1 MVTQCDALSGQ
12 GLKESGIGLAVRTFA
27 GMVGVAAA
35 LTLGGCSSFDWDS
48 FKRPDLSI
56 FAPRSVSAVRQVELK
71 PVTAED
77 LVDADGRCAAPV
89 ASQEVA
95 ADGTTTTMAVPLI
108 PSGIA
113 LDMTECD
120 VVKRA
125 GQPERVQ
132 VGTNERNERTL
143 ILTYIRG
150 ERPGIYNFVSG
161 RLTSMERGPEP
172 PAPVKKAKPKA
183 KPKPKAT

>member
-1 MVTQCDALSGQ
+1 M
-12 GLKESGIGLAVRTFA
+12 RTFT
-27 GMVGVAAA
+27 GTIGVALAMA
-35 LTLGGCSSFDWDS
+35 LGGCSSVDWDS
-48 FKRPDLSI
+48 FKSPDLSI
-56 FAPRSVSAVRQVELK
+56 FSPRSVSTARQTELK

-89 ASQEVA
+89 ASQEIA
-95 ADGTTTTMAVPLI
+95 ADGTTTTMTVPLI

-143 ILTYIRG
+143 ILTYING
-150 ERPGIYNFVSG
+150 ERPGIYNFTSG
-161 RLTSMERGPEP
+161 RLTSMERSPEP
-172 PAPVKKAKPKA
+172 PKPPPRA
-183 KPKPKAT
+183 KPKPKPKPKTAKAT

>member
-1 MVTQCDALSGQ
+1 M
-12 GLKESGIGLAVRTFA
+12 RTFA
-27 GMVGVAAA
+27 GIIGVATT
-35 LTLGGCSSFDWDS
+35 LTFGGCSSVDFDS
-48 FKRPDLSI
+48 FKTPDLSI
-56 FAPRSVSAVRQVELK
+56 FSARSISTARQVELRS
-71 PVTAED
+71 VTAED

-95 ADGTTTTMAVPLI
+95 VDGSTSPMTVPLI
-108 PSGIA
+108 PSGIG
-113 LDMTECD
+113 LDMTECE

-143 ILTYIRG
+143 TLTYVNS
-150 ERPGIYNFVSG
+150 ERPGIYYFVSG

-172 PAPVKKAKPKA
+172 PPRPARAKPKA
-183 KPKPKAT
+183 KPKPKAA

>member
-1 MVTQCDALSGQ
+1 L
-12 GLKESGIGLAVRTFA
+12 GIGLAVRTSA
-27 GMVGVAAA
+27 GIIGVATA
-35 LTLGGCSSFDWDS
+35 LTLGGCTAVDWDS
-48 FKRPDLSI
+48 FKRPDLSV
-56 FAPRSVSAVRQVELK
+56 FSPRSVSGARQAELR

-89 ASQEVA
+89 ASQEVS
-95 ADGTTTTMAVPLI
+95 ADGTTTTMAIPLV

-125 GQPERVQ
+125 GHPERVQ

-143 ILTYIRG
+143 VLTYING
-150 ERPGIYNFVSG
+150 ERPGIYQFVSG
-161 RLTSMERGPEP
+161 RLTAMERSPEP
-172 PAPVKKAKPKA
+172 PTPAKKAKPKA
-183 KPKPKAT
+183 KPKPKTT